1 MSSDVRSR
9 VDEIKTRLDATRRV
23 IPYEERDRHEKK
35 QHAWSDFYQHAP
47 ADIQWL
53 INQLEHKGKPNE

>member
-1 MSSDVRSR
+1 MNERQSR
-9 VDEIKTRLDATRRV
+9 VDEIKTRLAATQRV

-35 QHAWSDFYQHAP
+35 QQAWSVFYQHAP

-53 INQLEHKGKPNE
+53 IKQLEHKGEIE